1 MARASTYLDKIEED
15 PDDADLPEICFGYLE
30 MERPGTKNKW
40 DKYYIV
46 LDLGELFA
54 FDSETNPGSRT
65 GKKLLD
71 NMDLDQ
77 WALALP
83 SMTSILLSPTNP
95 RNPQVFLRETN
106 AREYQKW
113 ATAFNEHINYMNVV
127 MGRVVEVNAA
137 QLPPAPVVES
147 PRPTPAPAAKAG
159 PPASNVKP
167 KAVEEED
174 EEYID
179 KRGIRMTISSRTGPN
194 KYAEETLQ
202 ILRDQLI
209 KEGKMPLEFIPLP
222 ELKAEMSSIFV
233 KANNGDEYDE
243 ARLDYLLKCM
253 DLNPEYKREKERE
266 TAEWR
271 KIIGDFMKECLKT
284 MRGFVPPHIFNS
296 TVQSLTVNDKL
307 PVDLAKRIFSKRC
320 LWLVRVS
327 TADISKMHIAELIG
341 RFNPEGQGL
350 DIIEMGAI
358 FAMVPLKFLN
368 DDAKGSKEKWR
379 MSLEENLKSFYTQMK
394 ANTLAKLKLRNPVY
408 KGLTGFYTPD
418 EVYHSMHVTSGNDA
432 FNPRLSFR
440 NIRREKIDER
450 KATAASKG
458 KEDQRASFLGRPDF

>member
-15 PDDADLPEICFGYLE
+15 PEDGDLPEICFGYLE

-54 FDSETNPGSRT
+54 FDTETNSGSRQ

-83 SMTSILLSPTNP
+83 STTTILLSPANP

-127 MGRVVEVNAA
+127 MGRVVEIKGE
-137 QLPPAPVVES
+137 QLPQAVVES
-147 PRPTPAPAAKAG
+147 PRAAPAAKAG
-159 PPASNVKP
+159 PPASEAKG
-167 KAVEEED
+167 KAKVEED
-174 EEYID
+174 DEYID
-179 KRGIRMTISSRTGPN
+179 KRGIRMTISAGSGPR
-194 KYAEETLQ
+194 YAEETLQ
-202 ILRDQLI
+202 ILREQLI

-233 KANNGDEYDE
+233 KANNGEEYDE

-271 KIIGDFMKECLKT
+271 KVIGDFMKDCLKT
-284 MRGFVPPHIFNS
+284 MRAFVPPHIFNS

-358 FAMVPLKFLN
+358 FAMVPVKFLN

-418 EVYHSMHVTSGNDA
+418 EVYHTMHVTSGNDA
-432 FNPRLSFR
+432 FNPRQSFR
-440 NIRREKIDER
+440 AIRKEKIDER
-450 KATAASKG
+450 KATAATQG
-458 KEDQRASFLGRPDF
+458 KEDTRASFLGRPDF